1 MPADTE
7 RRRVPQWLIPI
18 AAGVLAFLLR
28 LLGIGWGLPNE
39 LHHQSY
45 HPDEYLLLVYAVGSL
60 DLPHGVWNPGF
71 YNYGS
76 LWLYVMH
83 LVSVFLTG
91 WGLAP
96 EGSVAVI
103 QLGCRVVSAGM
114 GAATVSLCYLIGA
127 RVWRPAAGITA
138 ALLLLVAPGH
148 VVHSRF
154 HTVDVPATFFVAC
167 AMLLAVKVL
176 QEEEFRRA
184 ARFALW
190 GCAIAGL
197 AAAVKYNMV
206 LVLLCPLLAL
216 MLRSMPRQR
225 KAMYAVLGLISCVV
239 AFLVTTPGA
248 ILASEQFLRD
258 VLFEMRHV
266 KEGHGLVFAS
276 TAPGWVY
283 HLGNMVE
290 AFGLVVPAMAL
301 VGLVLAIRQKRTA
314 VWVLL
319 AFAVPYYVLI
329 GSVEVKFLRYVLPL
343 GPPLCVLAGC
353 AVAAGM
359 RESLLASRPAAVA
372 AAVLVF
378 GATFGNNA
386 AVVTELMLREDPR
399 DAAARWLATNAK
411 GASIGFPTPPWYYT
425 PPLFPE
431 TGAGFG
437 EAGARYRLQRME
449 EVTEYRL
456 LYYLGEGGTL
466 TEWDPRLITALHPE
480 YVVYS
485 SFEYVDAERVRLP
498 GFVDTTALLKE
509 RYEVV
514 KSLGYRGQM
523 SHDMQYISPHIVI
536 WKRKTP

>member
-1 MPADTE
+1 M
-7 RRRVPQWLIPI
+7 WLLPVG
-18 AAGVLAFLLR
+18 AGVLAFLLR
-28 LLGIGWGLPNE
+28 LLGIAWGLPNE

-45 HPDEYLLLVYAVGSL
+45 HPDEYLLFVYAIGNL

-83 LVSVFLTG
+83 LVSICLTG

-96 EGSVAVI
+96 EGSISTI
-103 QLGCRVVSAGM
+103 QLGCRIVSAAM
-114 GAATVSLCYLIGA
+114 GAATVSMCYLIGA
-127 RVWRPAAGITA
+127 RLWRPAAGVTA
-138 ALLLLVAPGH
+138 ALLLMVAPGH

-154 HTVDVPATFFVAC
+154 HTVDVPATLFVAC
-167 AMLLAVKVL
+167 AMLLAVKAS
-176 QEEEFRRA
+176 QEEEQRRA
-184 ARFALW
+184 VRFALW
-190 GCAIAGL
+190 GCAMAGL
-197 AAAVKYNMV
+197 AAAVKYNMAI
-206 LVLLCPLLAL
+206 VLLCPLVAL
-216 MLRSMPRQR
+216 LMRSMGARTR
-225 KAMYAVLGLISCVV
+225 VLYGSLGVLCCAA
-239 AFLVTTPGA
+239 AFLATTPGA
-248 ILASEQFLRD
+248 VFASDQFWRD
-258 VLFEMRHV
+258 ALFEMRHV

-283 HLGNMVE
+283 HLGNLVE
-290 AFGLVVPAMAL
+290 AFGLVVPAVSL
-301 VGLVLAIRQKRTA
+301 VGLVLAISQKRSS

-319 AFAVPYYVLI
+319 AFALPYYVLI

-343 GPPLCVLAGC
+343 GPAVCVFAGC
-353 AVAAGM
+353 AVAAGI
-359 RESLLASRPAAVA
+359 RESLLTSRPAAVVA
-372 AAVLVF
+372 TVLAF

-399 DAAARWLATNAK
+399 DSAARWLAANAQ
-411 GASIGFPTPPWYYT
+411 GASIGFPNPPWYYT

-437 EAGARYRLQRME
+437 EAGARYRLERMQN
-449 EVTEYRL
+449 VTRYRL
-456 LYYLGEGGTL
+456 LYYLDADGRL
-466 TEWDPRLITALHPE
+466 TEWDPRLITGLRPE

-498 GFVDTTALLKE
+498 GYMDTTALLKE

-536 WKRKTP
+536 WKQKAR